1 MFENSN
7 GTVKEAMPKT
17 EVVAKAKRKRFTA
30 AEKLRILREVDA
42 CQGTGEVGALLRREG
57 IYSSYLTTWRRQ
69 REAGELD
76 GLAPRK
82 RGPKP
87 DPQAIELAKL
97 RRENARLQDRLE
109 RAEFIID
116 FQKKV
121 AQMFGKDVGDARSGR
136 SELIASTEQL
146 AERIGVSAACQALA
160 MPKSSLYRT
169 RKVTEPIAA
178 PAAVVCPRALP
189 PTEKAEVRQVL
200 NSERFADQPPRE
212 VYATLLDEGTYL
224 CSWRTMYRI
233 LEESQEVQERRN
245 QLRHPQYAKPE
256 LLATQPNQ
264 LWSWDITKLL
274 GPTKWTYY
282 YLYNI
287 LDVFSRYSVGW
298 MIAER
303 ESAALAEE
311 LIAAT
316 CVRQGIEPGQLTI
329 HADRGSSMT
338 SKPVALLMADL
349 GVTKTHSRP
358 HVSNDNPFSESQF
371 KTLKYRPDY
380 PERFGCQ
387 TDARTWAAEFFR
399 WYNYEH
405 HHSALGLLTPADVH
419 FGRAQTILEQ
429 RQTVL
434 QAAYLKNPERFV
446 KGLSSPAQVPS
457 AVWINPPQPA
467 SRKENFHL

>member
-1 MFENSN
+1 M
-7 GTVKEAMPKT
+7 GW
-17 EVVAKAKRKRFTA
+17 
-30 AEKLRILREVDA
+30 
-42 CQGTGEVGALLRREG
+42 RRE
-57 IYSSYLTTWRRQ
+57 
-69 REAGELD
+69 
-76 GLAPRK
+76 

-116 FQKKV
+116 FQKRV
-121 AQMFGKDVGDARSGR
+121 AQMFGRTLETPRSGR
-136 SELIASTEQL
+136 SELIGLDRAVGRTDRCLCRLPGAGDAQEQSL
-146 AERIGVSAACQALA
+146 PDSV
-160 MPKSSLYRT
+160 KSP
-169 RKVTEPIAA
+169 EPIAA
-178 PAAVVCPRALP
+178 PEQRLFARVRFRSQRKQKSGRCSTVSVLPISPRARCMRRCWM
-189 PTEKAEVRQVL
+189 KAPICVPGGRCTVFWRKVRKCR
-200 NSERFADQPPRE
+200 NA
-212 VYATLLDEGTYL
+212 ATSCVT
-224 CSWRTMYRI
+224 R
-233 LEESQEVQERRN
+233 
-245 QLRHPQYAKPE
+245 QYANPE

-316 CVRQGIEPGQLTI
+316 CVRQGIQPGQLTI

-387 TDARTWAAEFFR
+387 TDARTWAE
-399 WYNYEH
+399 N
-405 HHSALGLLTPADVH
+405 SSVGTTTNITTPLSV
-419 FGRAQTILEQ
+419 
-429 RQTVL
+429 
-434 QAAYLKNPERFV
+434 
-446 KGLSSPAQVPS
+446 SSPRPMCISGERKPFWSNVKRCCKLL
-457 AVWINPPQPA
+457 I
-467 SRKENFHL
+467 SRTLSGL